1 MGIKM
6 NACAWKERSW
16 EVYGITKDLLDQVE
30 FVLSPSV
37 DFESAPNRLTDMQ
50 HQHDSGIIYLYF
62 WSQ

>member
-6 NACAWKERSW
+6 NACAWKEKWW
-16 EVYGITKDLLDQVE
+16 EVYGIAKDLSDQE
-30 FVLSPSV
+30 AFLLSPSV

-50 HQHDSGIIYLYF
+50 HQHDSSIIYLYF